1 MTSFRSKFIIAIF
14 AFTNMY
20 HFTLSA
26 SHAENLGIIEP
37 APVQHLLK
45 SEWNNGFYIGA
56 MGGVSH
62 TAGRVRADHSL
73 KEFIDK
79 DKRLINTGF
88 FGEKYELLEILESIK
103 KDNVNIN
110 TSTYH
115 FGTTGA
121 TYSGVLGWGTSLS
134 KADCFLNKIYLGLEG
149 NIGGDTG
156 NDTIHQYKY
165 NNGDSTNP
173 DYKIN
178 YKKGLF
184 FALATRLGYKISPT
198 SMVYTRFGMKKDRRK
213 LQSVEANIHSGKNAY
228 AYGSSYESSRNKIQ
242 FTTGIGAETFLTQL
256 SETTDLNFGL
266 QYDFTLRRKDR
277 GAAVP
282 ILIQDKTK
290 TATKHERA
298 FVRKLNNHTFQIRLT
313 AVIGGLNL

>member
-1 MTSFRSKFIIAIF
+1 MPHIQSIWLKFIFITFICISTYSPKIIASTGDQSVVIQSIK
-14 AFTNMY
+14 M
-20 HFTLSA
+20 
-26 SHAENLGIIEP
+26 E
-37 APVQHLLK
+37 HLPK
-45 SEWNNGFYIGA
+45 DQWNEGFYIGA

-62 TAGRVRADHSL
+62 TAGRVRADHSF
-73 KEFIDK
+73 KEYINIDQKIIDK
-79 DKRLINTGF
+79 IHG
-88 FGEKYELLEILESIK
+88 YLLQQLDSIK
-103 KDNVNIN
+103 ADTVTST

-121 TYSGVLGWGTSLS
+121 IYSGVLGWGTSLS